1 MSEQSS
7 AGSVSFGG
15 VKGVFDHSEP
25 RRSGR
30 AAAFVLLTLAGVVA
44 AGPSALAAK
53 SSGCSTA
60 PFVIGAGVDGNASNG
75 TIAAANLQET
85 ISITGENVE
94 FQVDS
99 ATLGIRNFLLT
110 GSPSASN
117 RLTNSPLVVFA
128 SKSPDLRGLKLTSDI
143 QVQNSGGTLNLTRA
157 GVGIALKIQAVDCAS
172 GGVFQLEAE
181 RADDTPTDFTH
192 VVGPMVFYFSNPRFG
207 PPPPPLPLCP
217 AGGPFTPSCTPVP
230 ITPRVNYGSD
240 VAPAFVGRDSA
251 QDATKISQT
260 GGTAV
265 WRVQSGG
272 RMGAVSG
279 EDSVEVAP
287 PPSTCTSHC
296 QAQDQG
302 KGRYPVLGFPS
313 PVPVASRITPR

>member
-1 MSEQSS
+1 MSENWL
-7 AGSVSFGG
+7 AGRVSFGAAKGG
-15 VKGVFDHSEP
+15 VNHGEP
-25 RRSGR
+25 CRNGR
-30 AAAFVLLTLAGVVA
+30 AVVFALLTLAVA
-44 AGPSALAAK
+44 TMFGPRAFAAK
-53 SSGCSTA
+53 SDGCSTA
-60 PFVIGAGVDGNASNG
+60 PFVSGARVDGNSNNG
-75 TIAAANLQET
+75 TIAAANLPET

-99 ATLGIRNFLLT
+99 ATLRVRNFLLT
-110 GSPSASN
+110 GSPSAPN

-143 QVQNSGGTLNLTRA
+143 SIQNSGGTLNLTRA
-157 GVGIALKIQAVDCAS
+157 GAGITLKIQAVDCAS

-192 VVGPMVFYFSNPRFG
+192 VVGPMVFYFNNPRFS
-207 PPPPPLPLCP
+207 PPPPLPLCP

-265 WRVQSGG
+265 WRVLSGG
-272 RMGAVSG
+272 RMGAVLG
-279 EDSVEVAP
+279 EDAVEVAP

-302 KGRYPVLGFPS
+302 KGKYPVLGFPS